1 MKKLFL
7 ALVLGLLLCPLEMDA
22 KLYKVKHDSE
32 NQGFPTKT
40 PTLDMVDVSINEST
54 GLLSFWS
61 NYSLIGLEMI
71 IEKNGVVYEQTT
83 FSLTAGLPYS
93 VSLADYEEGSY
104 SLTLKNGTGDVIGQY
119 LITIEDD

>member
-1 MKKLFL
+1 MKKMLL
-7 ALVLGLLLCPLEMDA
+7 VLVLGLLLCPLEMDA
-22 KLYKVKHDSE
+22 KKYKVKTGDPISE
-32 NQGFPTKT
+32 IPIRT

-83 FSLTAGLPYS
+83 FSLTSGLPYS